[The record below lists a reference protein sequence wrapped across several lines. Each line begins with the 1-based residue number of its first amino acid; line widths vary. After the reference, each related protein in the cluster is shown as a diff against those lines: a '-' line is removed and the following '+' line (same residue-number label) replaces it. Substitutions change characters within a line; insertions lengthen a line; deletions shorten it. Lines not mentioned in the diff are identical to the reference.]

1 MIHTLSRALL
11 ALLLAACAAG
21 PRDITLSEAELQALI
36 ERHVAREHRV
46 AELID
51 LKLEQPRIR
60 LLPERNRIASALD
73 ITALERISGRTLRG
87 SLSAEHTL
95 RYEPADTTLRIAQL
109 RVQDFKLDLGAGA
122 LTGTAARL
130 SAVFVERALEDA
142 VVWRASESQRE
153 ALSRAGVQRATI
165 QVTSRGVEVKFFSP

>member
-1 MIHTLSRALL
+1 MRIAVALL
-11 ALLLAACAAG
+11 ALLLAACATG
-21 PRDITLSEAELQALI
+21 PRDITLSQSELQALV
-36 ERHVAREHRV
+36 ERHVAKEHRV
-46 AELID
+46 AEVID
-51 LKLEQPRIR
+51 LTLERPQIR

-73 ITALERISGRTLRG
+73 IMALERISGRTLRG

-153 ALSRAGVQRATI
+153 ALRRAGVQRADI
-165 QVTSRGVEVKFFSP
+165 QVTPRGVEVKFAP

>member
-1 MIHTLSRALL
+1 MKLLGCALL
-11 ALLLAACAAG
+11 VLLLGACVLG
-21 PRDITLSEAELQALI
+21 LRDITLSEAELQALI
-36 ERHVAREHRV
+36 ERHVAKQHRV
-46 AELID
+46 AEVID
-51 LKLEQPRIR
+51 LTLERPQIR
-60 LLPERNRIASALD
+60 LLPDRNRIASALD

-165 QVTSRGVEVKFFSP
+165 QVTARGVEVKFSP

>member
-1 MIHTLSRALL
+1 MMRVAVAAAI
-11 ALLLAACAAG
+11 ALLLGACALG
-21 PRDITLSEAELQALI
+21 LRDITLSEAELQALI
-36 ERHVAREHRV
+36 ERHIAKPQRV
-46 AELID
+46 AEVIELT
-51 LKLEQPRIR
+51 LERPQIR

-73 ITALERISGRTLRG
+73 ITVLERISGRTLRG

-122 LTGTAARL
+122 LTGRAARL
-130 SAVFVERALEDA
+130 AAGAAPRPPPDA

-153 ALSRAGVQRATI
+153 RLTRAGVQRADI
-165 QVTSRGVEVKFFSP
+165 QVTPRGVEVRFSSP

>member
-1 MIHTLSRALL
+1 MRIAVGLF
-11 ALLLAACAAG
+11 ALLLAGCAIG

-36 ERHVAREHRV
+36 ERHVAKEHRV
-46 AELID
+46 AEVID
-51 LKLEQPRIR
+51 LTLQRPQIR

-73 ITALERISGRTLRG
+73 VTALERISGRTLRG

-130 SAVFVERALEDA
+130 STVFVERALEDA
-142 VVWRASESQRE
+142 VVWRASASQRE
-153 ALSRAGVQRATI
+153 ALHRAGVQRADI
-165 QVTSRGVEVKFFSP
+165 QVTSRGVEVRFGSP